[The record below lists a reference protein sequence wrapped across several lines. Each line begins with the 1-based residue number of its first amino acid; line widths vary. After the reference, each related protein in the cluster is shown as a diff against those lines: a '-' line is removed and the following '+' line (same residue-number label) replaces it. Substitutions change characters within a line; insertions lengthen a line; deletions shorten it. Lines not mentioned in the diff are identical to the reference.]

1 MSNSITYIRNA
12 ALNERCVC
20 NCLTVN
26 QITLPPRWRF
36 EITQFF
42 NSEKFYLKA
51 LAKCVLILCLV
62 VLIHF
67 LNLNKNNIN
76 FTSIEFFTLFVI
88 YNLKIFNLLKY

>member
-1 MSNSITYIRNA
+1 MSNSITNIRNA

-26 QITLPPRWRF
+26 QITPSRWRF

-51 LAKCVLILCLV
+51 LAKCVLMLCLV

-76 FTSIEFFTLFVI
+76 FLTSIEFFTLFVI
-88 YNLKIFNLLKY
+88 YNLKLLTI